1 VDPLRGKKLQALQR
15 VAIYP
20 GSHYVTTRD
29 NLKRAIVD
37 IRVELGGRLNELRGR
52 NKLLEAQRLEQRTNF
67 DIEMMEEMGYCQ
79 GIENYS
85 RHLTGR
91 RPGEPPPTLLE
102 YLPKDALI
110 VLDESHAMVPQLIGM
125 YRGDRSRK
133 ETLVEYGFRMLSAL
147 DNRPLR
153 FDEFERFPQP
163 RLYISATPARYEL
176 DKAGGRVVEQLIRP
190 TGLMDPEIVVK
201 PAQGQVDDLLAEIR
215 DRVEKNER
223 VLVTTLTKR
232 MAENLTAYYE
242 DLGVKVRYLHSDV
255 HTLDRVSIIRD
266 LRLGVFDV
274 LVGVN
279 LLREGLDI
287 PEVSLVA
294 ILDADKEGFLR
305 SERSLIQT
313 SGRAA
318 RHIAGQ
324 VIMYA
329 DAITGSIRACLDETG
344 RRRTIQ
350 QRYNQENG
358 ITPESIKK
366 AIHNIL
372 GSIYEADY
380 VSVPLIS
387 EEKMA
392 YTSQEELPAMIGRLK
407 GEMKAA
413 AGDLDF
419 EKAAKL
425 RDEIKELM
433 TLMLEFGGEAE

>member
-1 VDPLRGKKLQALQR
+1 V
-15 VAIYP
+15 
-20 GSHYVTTRD
+20 
-29 NLKRAIVD
+29 N
-37 IRVELGGRLNELRGR
+37 
-52 NKLLEAQRLEQRTNF
+52 
-67 DIEMMEEMGYCQ
+67 
-79 GIENYS
+79 
-85 RHLTGR
+85 
-91 RPGEPPPTLLE
+91 
-102 YLPKDALI
+102 
-110 VLDESHAMVPQLIGM
+110 
-125 YRGDRSRK
+125 
-133 ETLVEYGFRMLSAL
+133 YGFRMPSAL

-176 DKAGGRVVEQLIRP
+176 DKAGGRVVEQIIRP

-329 DAITGSIRACLDETG
+329 DTITGSIRACLDETS
-344 RRRTIQ
+344 RRRTVQ

-366 AIHNIL
+366 AIHDIL
-372 GSIYEADY
+372 CSIYEADY
-380 VSVPLIS
+380 VSVPMIS

-392 YTSQEELPAMIGRLK
+392 YASEEDLSAMIGRLK
-407 GEMKAA
+407 QEMKVAA
-413 AGDLDF
+413 EALDF

-425 RDEIKELM
+425 RDEIREL
-433 TLMLEFGGEAE
+433 TALMLEFGGDQ